1 MRPDAKYHDEP
12 CSMPFQGQ
20 NNCTMCPQTTR
31 WMCWGCNLELGEVFP
46 VCSPSTGRNCFAE
59 MHKLR
64 TDIWYWIF
72 YDTDTKNEYV
82 HTLNMKNIMRLI
94 GCKYVENFICWMKK
108 RFIASTPHA
117 PHIRQDTREE
127 TINQWY
133 RWMFNIY
140 TKSIT
145 IFICGYTGGF
155 LTKGLYWGAFW
166 RKG

>member
-20 NNCTMCPQTTR
+20 KNCTMCPQTTR

-64 TDIWYWIF
+64 TDIWDWIF

-94 GCKYVENFICWMKK
+94 ECKYIKNFICWMKK
-108 RFIASTPHA
+108 RFIASTPPCPPYPARHKG
-117 PHIRQDTREE
+117 RND
-127 TINQWY
+127 
-133 RWMFNIY
+133 
-140 TKSIT
+140 KSIMKVN
-145 IFICGYTGGF
+145 FIYLCEF
-155 LTKGLYWGAFW
+155 LNYLSFVGDA
-166 RKG
+166 